1 MMQCWLTSFG
11 EETDYFTIGR
21 YCTDLD
27 LRQFLVETLHPEF
40 VQIYLCQFAPELS
53 ALRRIDIPIP
63 CTDRRLI
70 VQRVGEGENS
80 TPRHC
85 PLSHAHGW
93 WHSFA
98 GPMNSSP

>member
-1 MMQCWLTSFG
+1 MMQRWLTSFG

-21 YCTDLD
+21 YCPNLD

-80 TPRHC
+80 TPRHVRS
-85 PLSHAHGW
+85 PMLMGW
-93 WHSFA
+93 RCFA
-98 GPMNSSP
+98 GAY